1 MQWLA
6 SGQKAA
12 IRTAFRQMDDAANVR
27 KQYHGHHG
35 RDKDRGRVGGDADQA
50 VNRLGP
56 SLTVLRV
63 NVDDGGGGGKHR

>member
-1 MQWLA
+1 
-6 SGQKAA
+6 
-12 IRTAFRQMDDAANVR
+12 MDDAANVR